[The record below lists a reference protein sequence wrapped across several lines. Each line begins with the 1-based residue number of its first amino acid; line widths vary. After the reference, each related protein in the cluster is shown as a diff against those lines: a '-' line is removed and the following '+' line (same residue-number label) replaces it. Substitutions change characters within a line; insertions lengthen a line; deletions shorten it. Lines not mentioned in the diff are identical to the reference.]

1 MRRGWMNTA
10 VLLLTIFSFPIL
22 DFFGCYKHVTKW
34 EVWLWFLIGIFCMIA
49 YYVTERRDE

>member
-1 MRRGWMNTA
+1 MNTA